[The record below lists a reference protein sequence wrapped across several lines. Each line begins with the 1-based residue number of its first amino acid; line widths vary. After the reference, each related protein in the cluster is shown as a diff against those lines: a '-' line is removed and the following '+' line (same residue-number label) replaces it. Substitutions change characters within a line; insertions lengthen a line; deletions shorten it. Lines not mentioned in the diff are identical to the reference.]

1 MIFRK
6 KWLPVLGSCSLFLA
20 CASENTVIDGEQP
33 LGVFHALTPCADC
46 EGIDTYILLK
56 KDSFVQVQHY
66 LTNKEG
72 QNLFID
78 SGKVAS
84 WNGEKKILC
93 LEVEEKKDLG
103 DKDKNSD
110 LDSNAYAY
118 WYASDSTL
126 VHLDGEGK
134 VVDGPMGEHY
144 TYKRVSEPF
153 DEILAKVTQQKET
166 AEKPDTAEKK

>member
-6 KWLPVLGSCSLFLA
+6 KWLPILGSCSLFVA

-56 KDSFVQVQHY
+56 KDSFVQVQYY

-84 WNGEKKILC
+84 WNGEKKILR
-93 LEVEEKKDLG
+93 LEE
-103 DKDKNSD
+103 KDKNSD

-126 VHLDGEGK
+126 VHLDGDGK
-134 VVDGPMGEHY
+134 VVDGPMGENY
-144 TYKRVSEPF
+144 TYKRISEPF
-153 DEILAKVTQQKET
+153 EEILAKVTQQKET
-166 AEKPDTAEKK
+166 AAEPDTAEKK